1 MKIGDKVKIFSK
13 SAGDTNNW
21 FGWKVGDI
29 GIIRSIID
37 DKYYINTLENKERRG
52 AFRDYDLRL
61 IEEFKYK
68 FIKKFMPFNLISN
81 SPASIGEKDKFNKK
95 MVEMGYG
102 LYDIIDMNLEF
113 YNYFTQHDC
122 FIKYLLENHFI
133 EEKNTF
139 KSFKITFDV
148 TNKEEFKV
156 LYDAIGDCS
165 CFNSEWDILNKKEK
179 EIS

>member
-68 FIKKFMPFNLISN
+68 FIKKFMPFNLIAN
-81 SPASIGEKDKFNKK
+81 SPASIVEKDKFNKK

-156 LYDAIGDCS
+156 LYDAIGDCNY
-165 CFNSEWDILNKKEK
+165 FHSEWDILYLKGK